1 MRAHRKPLTG
11 EARLKATARSYAKVY
26 LKRGLLARWACEE
39 CGNQEVQMHHADYS
53 KPLEISWFCREHH
66 LALHRKQLA

>member
-1 MRAHRKPLTG
+1 
-11 EARLKATARSYAKVY
+11 
-26 LKRGLLARWACEE
+26 
-39 CGNQEVQMHHADYS
+39 MHHADYS